1 MQAAADRRA
10 ELNLHI
16 DLLAEHEVTRIVTQ
30 LTAVGQ
36 QPLVFT
42 RDVQP
47 EKMLE
52 RMNEVEQE
60 AG

>member
-36 QPLVFT
+36 QPRAFT